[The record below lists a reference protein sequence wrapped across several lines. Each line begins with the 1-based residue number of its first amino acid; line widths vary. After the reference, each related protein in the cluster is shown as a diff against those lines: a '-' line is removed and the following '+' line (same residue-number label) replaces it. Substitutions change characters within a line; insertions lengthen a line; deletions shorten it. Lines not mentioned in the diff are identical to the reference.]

1 MKALPSSAQLPSFP
15 TQTEFFFLLSW
26 QLLTLQQQKA
36 EAGPHSTCFLQ
47 AEQALIQGKVSLGN
61 SFQPH

>member
-1 MKALPSSAQLPSFP
+1 MKALPSSASFLLFP
-15 TQTEFFFLLSW
+15 PKQIFFLLSW